1 MTYKMLLSSSAWGTS
16 VLGPQKVMPSIR
28 HLPQRKGRQVSL
40 MQEPLLKVAATTTT
54 TTRPTAITSRWPS
67 CQRKGKQMVYLEED
81 KDDEMEF
88 QNAKMVLKFVY
99 GYSNFESSA
108 DEHRKALHVMYGGP
122 WDITS

>member
-1 MTYKMLLSSSAWGTS
+1 

-28 HLPQRKGRQVSL
+28 HLAQRKGRQVSL

-54 TTRPTAITSRWPS
+54 TRLTAITSRWPS
-67 CQRKGKQMVYLEED
+67 CQRKGKQMVDPEED